1 MKNLKLSQVFII
13 IIAIVCSCTV
23 KGNDL
28 TNQEA
33 KKICDEYE
41 KMWNKGNTEIAST
54 ILDTSYVMFSPFFP
68 DGLKG
73 IETLQEFI
81 KNNTVSFP
89 DFKLKIDEYY
99 VKDNIIF
106 SYWTIR
112 GTNTGRLGEL
122 PPTGKTIKVSGFAVS
137 RVKNGKIYEEQTFWN
152 VLEFYQQLGFQVIP
166 LAAEV
171 LD

>member
-1 MKNLKLSQVFII
+1 
-13 IIAIVCSCTV
+13 
-23 KGNDL
+23 
-28 TNQEA
+28 
-33 KKICDEYE
+33 
-41 KMWNKGNTEIAST
+41 
-54 ILDTSYVMFSPFFP
+54 MFSPFFP